1 MDTRFGIRDL
11 IAAFNEI
18 DDKEFSLWICGFGL
32 DQPFVE
38 VAAKNDSRIIY
49 WGLVEQNRV
58 FEMQQQATLL
68 VNPRKGDAEFT
79 KYSFPSK
86 TMEYMAS
93 GTPTVMYKLP
103 GLRSNPP
110 PCFVFWGNPRGAA
123 HQQEKNSSSP
133 ATFCILPHLTGGKE
147 GKRSDADGIHPA
159 RADDAGQALPCLLH
173 TAALRG

>member
-1 MDTRFGIRDL
+1 MVFENL

-86 TMEYMAS
+86 TMDIWLQ
-93 GTPTVMYKLP
+93 GRQRL
-103 GLRSNPP
+103 
-110 PCFVFWGNPRGAA
+110 
-123 HQQEKNSSSP
+123 
-133 ATFCILPHLTGGKE
+133 CI
-147 GKRSDADGIHPA
+147 SFQDF
-159 RADDAGQALPCLLH
+159 LLI
-173 TAALRG
+173 TKSIWC

>member
-1 MDTRFGIRDL
+1 MVIRDL

-18 DDKEFSLWICGFGL
+18 DDKEFSLWICGLVRSTFC
-32 DQPFVE
+32 E

-86 TMEYMAS
+86 TMDIWLQ
-93 GTPTVMYKLP
+93 GRQRL
-103 GLRSNPP
+103 
-110 PCFVFWGNPRGAA
+110 
-123 HQQEKNSSSP
+123 
-133 ATFCILPHLTGGKE
+133 CI
-147 GKRSDADGIHPA
+147 SFQDF
-159 RADDAGQALPCLLH
+159 LLI
-173 TAALRG
+173 TKSIWC